1 MRMPK
6 IVKTTMFVAAVS
18 AVPEVNDSQ
27 LEYIVMYV
35 RAVQKANGLF

>member
-6 IVKTTMFVAAVS
+6 IVKTTMFVVAVS
-18 AVPEVNDSQ
+18 AALKVNDSQ
-27 LEYIVMYV
+27 LEYIVKYV